1 MKSMTALPV
10 VALLSALAMPPAMAG
25 SNACATI
32 LCLGGSMDGGSDN
45 GQMCD
50 KPIQDY
56 FDIKEYR
63 GGEYDPG
70 LTLQSRIDYLDECP
84 EDTTTKMRIN
94 AKYGMIPDNPG
105 FQ

>member
-1 MKSMTALPV
+1 MKALIHA
-10 VALLSALAMPPAMAG
+10 VALSMSIVASASQAESMACG
-25 SNACATI
+25 TI
-32 LCLGGSMDGGSDN
+32 LCLGGSMDGGTGGD
-45 GQMCD
+45 MCK
-50 KPIQDY
+50 KPIDAY

-105 FQ
+105 FE